1 MRLLIEL
8 SSLDN
13 NPITIPI
20 HYNHLVQS
28 AIYGALD
35 NDFADFL
42 HDTGFEG
49 GGRRFKL
56 FTFSRLTGTYR
67 FITETAEITYL
78 SPVKLVVSSPV
89 DKFCESLVNGLLTK
103 DSLRIGPVT
112 LRLQGVE
119 VDRPVVVTDKASV
132 HIETEIRVKTLS
144 PVVVYST
151 LLRPE
156 GSKYTCYFQP
166 GEGDFSRLAKE
177 NLYKKHQALYGC
189 TPPEGEIQ
197 IKPLRQPK
205 LQIVKYKGFVI
216 KGYSGILSMRGPASL
231 LQIAVDA
238 GLGAK
243 SSMGFG
249 LLEMINKNK

>member
-8 SSLDN
+8 SSSDN

-20 HYNHLVQS
+20 HYNHLIQS

-35 NDFADFL
+35 NDFAGFL

-56 FTFSRLTGTYR
+56 FTFSRLTGAYR
-67 FITETAEITYL
+67 FNAATGEITYT

-89 DKFCESLVNGLLTK
+89 DKFCEFLVNGLLAK
-103 DSLRIGPVT
+103 DSLRIGPAT
-112 LRLQGVE
+112 LRLLGVK
-119 VDRPVVVTDKASV
+119 VDRPLIMDEPSADVQKQ
-132 HIETEIRVKTLS
+132 IRVKTLS

>member
-8 SSLDN
+8 SSSDN

-20 HYNHLVQS
+20 HYNHLIQS

-35 NDFADFL
+35 NDYADFL

-56 FTFSRLTGTYR
+56 FTFSRLTGAYR
-67 FITETAEITYL
+67 FNAATGEITYT

-89 DKFCESLVNGLLTK
+89 DKFCESLVNGLLAK
-103 DSLRIGPVT
+103 DSLRIGPAT

-119 VDRPVVVTDKASV
+119 VDRPVVVTDKASA

-151 LLRPE
+151 LLKPE
-156 GSKYTCYFQP
+156 GDKYTCYFQP
-166 GEGDFSRLAKE
+166 GESDFSRLAQK
-177 NLYKKHQALYGC
+177 NLYKKYQALYGS
-189 TPPEGEIQ
+189 TPSESEIQ

-243 SSMGFG
+243 NSMGFG
-249 LLEMINKNK
+249 LLELINKNE